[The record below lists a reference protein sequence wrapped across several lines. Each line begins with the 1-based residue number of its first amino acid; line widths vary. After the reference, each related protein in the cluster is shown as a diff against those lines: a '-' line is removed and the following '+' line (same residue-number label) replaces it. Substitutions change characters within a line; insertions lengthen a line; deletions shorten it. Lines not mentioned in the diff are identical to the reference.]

1 MELHSVHVVQ
11 CCLTLSLLGHK
22 SEELLIDLRSK
33 DVESRNT
40 WKRGVTV
47 VL

>member
-1 MELHSVHVVQ
+1 MKLQSVHVVQ

-33 DVESRNT
+33 DVESRNI
-40 WKRGVTV
+40 RGNGV
-47 VL
+47 